1 MKKNQNSR
9 RERIIF
15 ELGIQFMFFLRDRS
29 CLDSYSEYV
38 RIHQGC
44 TVGHFLRS
52 VIPELW
58 VFGAFVYY
66 DTTEGNNFWMKIDK
80 EWNIVLNEF
89 CL

>member
-1 MKKNQNSR
+1 MKKNQKSQ

-38 RIHQGC
+38 RSHHGC
-44 TVGHFLRS
+44 TVGHFLCFDP
-52 VIPELW
+52 PELW
-58 VFGAFVYY
+58 VLNAFVFD
-66 DTTEGNNFWMKIDK
+66 DTSEGDDFWMEID
-80 EWNIVLNEF
+80 EGWNIVLHEF